1 MTNLEDMFDEIWK
14 LSYENKDE
22 WDLLLVDENYKQ
34 REEKL
39 HLISLREQNLQ
50 KCLDAVV
57 LVV

>member
-1 MTNLEDMFDEIWK
+1 MFDEIWK

>member
-1 MTNLEDMFDEIWK
+1 LTNLEDMFDEIWK